1 MAINLERELTTLEYL
16 VLGLISM
23 EPQSG
28 YSIISTFES
37 GRYRWSGS
45 PGSVYPILKRLEKQ
59 GILTS
64 ELEVVHETRPR
75 KIYALAPLGEEILDE
90 WLRRPLTRNEV
101 MVERDLVLMKFLFAE
116 KRLSRQQV
124 LVWLDA
130 YAEETEN
137 YHSFFSISPPLYG
150 DDDPDIVQHRT
161 PHTKLINEAVHM
173 ELTMQREWIRIARE
187 QLTSQ
192 TQ

>member
-1 MAINLERELTTLEYL
+1 MAKDLERELTTLEYL

-59 GILTS
+59 RILVS

-75 KIYALAPLGEEILDE
+75 KIYSLAPLGEEILDD
-90 WLRRPLTRNEV
+90 WLRSPLTRNEV

-116 KRLSRQQV
+116 RRLSRQEV
-124 LVWLDA
+124 LAWLDA

-173 ELTMQREWIRIARE
+173 ELSMQREWIKLAKE
-187 QLTSQ
+187 QLMDTGQ
-192 TQ
+192 